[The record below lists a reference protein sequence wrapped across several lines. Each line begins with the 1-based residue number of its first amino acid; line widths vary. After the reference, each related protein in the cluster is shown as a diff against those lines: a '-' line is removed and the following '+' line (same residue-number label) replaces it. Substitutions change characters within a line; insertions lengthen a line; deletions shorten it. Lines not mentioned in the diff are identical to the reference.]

1 MSSIR
6 KLDSESFKCRLILYP
21 YLGSAEKSLEA
32 LRSLRALPGFEARP
46 CLFYSDRKVPDKEMK
61 RLSQE
66 EAVLA
71 VSSQRSDAEVEMQIL
86 CLYHLRRKIDLLQ
99 FSEAHWHETSL
110 LLKEMNAQLEELSNV
125 DPLTNLSNRRHFD
138 EVLQVE
144 WKRALRHESPISVLM
159 LDIDFFK
166 RFNDTYGHLAGDD
179 CLQQVAA
186 CLKAQLRRPSD
197 LLARYGGEEFV
208 VLLPQTDEMG
218 AQIVAESLRRGVE
231 GLEVESGGEPLAG
244 QISISVGVATL
255 RPRADLRPESLVDQ
269 ADQALY
275 QAKETGRNRV
285 CSAPAA

>member
-1 MSSIR
+1 MILLPYR
-6 KLDSESFKCRLILYP
+6 KN
-21 YLGSAEKSLEA
+21 AEQSLET
-32 LRSLRALPGFEARP
+32 LRAVRALPGFEGRP
-46 CLFYSDRKVPDKEMK
+46 CLFYSDRKIPEKEIK
-61 RLSQE
+61 ALAGE
-66 EAVLA
+66 EIVLA
-71 VSSQRSDAEVEMQIL
+71 ISAQRSEAELQMQIL
-86 CLYHLRRKIDLLQ
+86 CLYHLQRKIDLLQ

-110 LLKEMNAQLEELSNV
+110 LLKEMNAQLEELSNI

-138 EVLQVE
+138 DVLQVE

-166 RFNDTYGHLAGDD
+166 RFNDQYGHLAGDD

-218 AQIVAESLRRGVE
+218 AQIVAESLRRAVE
-231 GLEVESGGEPLAG
+231 ALHVESGGEPLAG

-255 RPRADLRPESLVDQ
+255 RPQPDLRPESLVDQ

-275 QAKETGRNRV
+275 RAKESGRNRV
-285 CSAPAA
+285 CTAPTA